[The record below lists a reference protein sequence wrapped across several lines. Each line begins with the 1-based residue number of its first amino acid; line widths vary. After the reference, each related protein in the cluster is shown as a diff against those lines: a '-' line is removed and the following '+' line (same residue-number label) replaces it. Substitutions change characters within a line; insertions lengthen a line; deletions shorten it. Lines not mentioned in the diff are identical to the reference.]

1 MARYIRP
8 MGIVLCIVGLHLLF
22 SPIITLVQF
31 IPLVGYLLSWMA
43 AFAAFIFAVVVGLT
57 LTCLTI
63 ALA

>member
-8 MGIVLCIVGLHLLF
+8 MGTVLCIVGLHLLF